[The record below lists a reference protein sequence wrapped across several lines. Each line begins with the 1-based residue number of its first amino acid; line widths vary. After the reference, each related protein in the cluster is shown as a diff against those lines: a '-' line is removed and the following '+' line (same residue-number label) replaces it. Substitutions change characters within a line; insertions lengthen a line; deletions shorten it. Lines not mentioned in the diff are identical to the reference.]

1 MNKKIT
7 LLFIYAITLPNVGMA
22 TEFVHT
28 QHINVSDTTITNT
41 LTPCATNVFENALSQ
56 TANTVSESDTEEV
69 IEQWI
74 QSTLSNID
82 NIKKALACPEFS
94 NAEPTDVIE
103 FDPIKYTFPMGR
115 EISVNYAT
123 QPNILQHKIT
133 LSQKR
138 DLPPSDPN
146 ARIGE
151 DGATWTNTNPAWYG
165 IMVVEHG
172 ALDNFVGPD
181 KNNTISLAYIKDNID
196 NLYPRGETC
205 TSKSAIAWDVDAI
218 NDAGK
223 LTTGDTEE
231 TNDFYVAGDINLQW
245 ISYAEMALDVALT
258 VATIGGGAVI
268 LGATKAT
275 RAAQAGK
282 TLVKSMRK
290 LAQTPDVAKYIKQT
304 NKLKNVTEKGQTL
317 TKQADE
323 LADTIK
329 KMKNIDGDL
338 YVNTEKILEK
348 EKEIKKFQD
357 EIKNLQKTIDNASNQ
372 ISRNPKNRQALH
384 NDIKRATQQRDKLRN
399 QISKNKDEIKKLG
412 NKQDAI
418 TEKEKELK
426 QIQDQI
432 KKNDDDIA
440 DINKQIKESQKSKDI
455 QQYDQQTKALKDLD
469 KYRDA
474 LRAGKKPQTGNV
486 IARNAKKAYNV
497 GKSFR
502 AIFRGNKEISRALK
516 MGRTGKWTT
525 KVRSFLFDTSLQAAG
540 MLGKAQIATGTMYA
554 VGQFL
559 LDTYDYTET
568 STGEFT
574 NNIDFA
580 PLLLLS
586 ADDIPE
592 QENVVNYGMWLLW
605 AGDSFSAADDDAAYL
620 QTMDFA
626 TKFHEDLMSV
636 QDNTN
641 SPCNVDIFVVRP
653 IIRNIGTPNAE
664 LYYLIMNDYPWTTNL
679 N

>member
-41 LTPCATNVFENALSQ
+41 LTPCATGIFENALSQ

-74 QSTLSNID
+74 QTNLSDIN
-82 NIKKALACPEFS
+82 NIKQVLACPEFT
-94 NAEPTDVIE
+94 NAEPADVIE
-103 FDPIKYTFPMGR
+103 FEPIIYTFPMGR
-115 EISVNYAT
+115 EIVINYAT

-172 ALDNFVGPD
+172 ALNNFVGPD

-196 NLYPRGETC
+196 NLYPRGTTC
-205 TSKSAIAWDVDAI
+205 TNKSAIALDVAAI

-231 TNDFYVAGDINLQW
+231 TNDFYIAGDINLQW
-245 ISYAEMALDVALT
+245 ISYAEMALDVVLT
-258 VATIGGGAVI
+258 VATMGGGAVI

-275 RAAQAGK
+275 RAARAGK
-282 TLVKSMRK
+282 TLVKSMRT

-304 NKLKNVTEKGQTL
+304 NKLKNATENGQTL
-317 TKQADE
+317 TKQANKLD
-323 LADTIK
+323 DTIK

-372 ISRNPKNRQALH
+372 ISRNPKNRQALQ
-384 NDIKRATQQRDKLRN
+384 NDITRAKQEQAKLHN

-432 KKNDDDIA
+432 KKNNDDIA
-440 DINKQIKESQKSKDI
+440 DINKQIKESQKSKDV

-474 LRAGKKPQTGNV
+474 LRAGKKRQTGNV

-516 MGRTGKWTT
+516 MGRTGKWST

-540 MLGKAQIATGTMYA
+540 MLGKAQIATGAMYA

-559 LDTYDYTET
+559 LDMYDYTET

-620 QTMDFA
+620 QAMDFA

>member
-1 MNKKIT
+1 MKKILIFLLT
-7 LLFIYAITLPNVGMA
+7 LIPISAMA
-22 TEFVHT
+22 D
-28 QHINVSDTTITNT
+28 DTS
-41 LTPCATNVFENALSQ
+41 CATRVFADALSQ
-56 TANTVSESDTEEV
+56 TANSVSESDTEEV
-69 IEQWI
+69 MERWI

-82 NIKKALACPEFS
+82 NIKQVLECPEFS

-115 EISVNYAT
+115 EIVINYAT

-172 ALDNFVGPD
+172 TLDNFVGEN

-196 NLYPRGETC
+196 NLYPRGTTC

-223 LTTGDTEE
+223 LTTGDTEK

-245 ISYAEMALDVALT
+245 ISYAEIALEVVLT
-258 VATIGGGAVI
+258 VVTMGGGAVI

-275 RAAQAGK
+275 RAARAGK
-282 TLVKSMRK
+282 ILVKSMRK

-304 NKLKNVTEKGQTL
+304 NKLKSVTAKTETL
-317 TKQADE
+317 TKQANKLD
-323 LADTIK
+323 DTIK

-357 EIKNLQKTIDNASNQ
+357 EIKDLQKTIDNASKQ
-372 ISRNPKNRQALH
+372 ISRNPKNRQALQ
-384 NDIKRATQQRDKLRN
+384 NDIKRATQQQDKLRN

-432 KKNDDDIA
+432 KKNDDEVKDLQ
-440 DINKQIKESQKSKDI
+440 KQITESKKNKDVK
-455 QQYDQQTKALKDLD
+455 QFDEQTDALKDLN
-469 KYRDA
+469 KYRNSLHA
-474 LRAGKKPQTGNV
+474 YKKPQTGNV

-516 MGRTGKWTT
+516 MGRTGKWST
-525 KVRSFLFDTSLQAAG
+525 KVRSFLFDTSRQAAG
-540 MLGKAQIATGTMYA
+540 MLGKAITQTGALYA

-559 LDTYDYTET
+559 LDMYDYTET

-574 NNIDFA
+574 NNINFA

-592 QENVVNYGMWLLW
+592 EENVVNYGMWLLW
-605 AGDSFSAADDDAAYL
+605 AGDSFSVADDDAAYL
-620 QTMDFA
+620 QAMDFA

>member
-1 MNKKIT
+1 
-7 LLFIYAITLPNVGMA
+7 MA

-41 LTPCATNVFENALSQ
+41 LTPCATGIFENALSQ

-82 NIKKALACPEFS
+82 NIKQVLKCPEFS

-103 FDPIKYTFPMGR
+103 FDPITYTFPMGR
-115 EISVNYAT
+115 EISINYAT

-172 ALDNFVGPD
+172 ALDNFVGEN

-223 LTTGDTEE
+223 LTTGDTEK

-245 ISYAEMALDVALT
+245 ITYAEIALEVVLT
-258 VATIGGGAVI
+258 VATMGGGAVI

-275 RAAQAGK
+275 RAARAGK

-304 NKLKNVTEKGQTL
+304 NKLKNATEKGQTL
-317 TKQADE
+317 TKQADK

-329 KMKNIDGDL
+329 KVKA
-338 YVNTEKILEK
+338 
-348 EKEIKKFQD
+348 Q
-357 EIKNLQKTIDNASNQ
+357 
-372 ISRNPKNRQALH
+372 SRNADVSVPEQEL
-384 NDIKRATQQRDKLRN
+384 
-399 QISKNKDEIKKLG
+399 KKL
-412 NKQDAI
+412 
-418 TEKEKELK
+418 
-426 QIQDQI
+426 QDQI
-432 KKNDDDIA
+432 KKNNNDIA
-440 DINKQIKESQKSKDI
+440 DINKQIKESQKSKDV
-455 QQYDQQTKALKDLD
+455 QQYDKQTKALKDLD

-516 MGRTGKWTT
+516 MGRTGKWST

-540 MLGKAQIATGTMYA
+540 MLGKAQIATGAMYA

-559 LDTYDYTET
+559 LDMYDYTET

-626 TKFHEDLMSV
+626 SKFHEDLMSV

>member
-1 MNKKIT
+1 MIKKIT

-41 LTPCATNVFENALSQ
+41 LTPCATGVFENALSQ

-82 NIKKALACPEFS
+82 NIKKVLACPEFS
-94 NAEPTDVIE
+94 NAEPADVIE

-115 EISVNYAT
+115 EISINYAT

-172 ALDNFVGPD
+172 ALNNFVGPD

-196 NLYPRGETC
+196 NLYPRGTTC
-205 TSKSAIAWDVDAI
+205 TNKSAIALDVAAI

-231 TNDFYVAGDINLQW
+231 TNDFYIAGDINLQW
-245 ISYAEMALDVALT
+245 ISYAEMALDVVLT
-258 VATIGGGAVI
+258 VATMGGGAVI

-275 RAAQAGK
+275 RAARAGK
-282 TLVKSMRK
+282 TLVKSMRT

-304 NKLKNVTEKGQTL
+304 NKLKNATENGQTL
-317 TKQADE
+317 TKQADK
-323 LADTIK
+323 LADNIK
-329 KMKNIDGDL
+329 KMKA
-338 YVNTEKILEK
+338 
-348 EKEIKKFQD
+348 Q
-357 EIKNLQKTIDNASNQ
+357 
-372 ISRNPKNRQALH
+372 SRNADVSVPEQEL
-384 NDIKRATQQRDKLRN
+384 
-399 QISKNKDEIKKLG
+399 KKL
-412 NKQDAI
+412 
-418 TEKEKELK
+418 
-426 QIQDQI
+426 QDQI
-432 KKNDDDIA
+432 KKNNDDIA
-440 DINKQIKESQKSKDI
+440 DINKQIKESQKSKDV
-455 QQYDQQTKALKDLD
+455 QQYDKQTKALKDLD

-486 IARNAKKAYNV
+486 IARNAKKAYNI

-516 MGRTGKWTT
+516 MGRTGKWST

-540 MLGKAQIATGTMYA
+540 MLGKAQIATGAMYA

-559 LDTYDYTET
+559 LDMYDYTET

-620 QTMDFA
+620 QAMDFA

>member
-1 MNKKIT
+1 MINNKKTVIFFLT
-7 LLFIYAITLPNVGMA
+7 LFPISAMA
-22 TEFVHT
+22 G
-28 QHINVSDTTITNT
+28 N
-41 LTPCATNVFENALSQ
+41 TPCATNVFENALAQ

-69 IEQWI
+69 MERWI

-82 NIKKALACPEFS
+82 NIKQVLECPEIS

-115 EISVNYAT
+115 EISINYAT

-151 DGATWTNTNPAWYG
+151 DGAVWTNTNPAWYG

-196 NLYPRGETC
+196 NLYPRGTTC
-205 TSKSAIAWDVDAI
+205 TNKSAIALDVAAI
-218 NDAGK
+218 NNAGK
-223 LTTGDTEE
+223 LTTGDTEK

-245 ISYAEMALDVALT
+245 ISYAEMALEVVLT
-258 VATIGGGAVI
+258 VASMGGGAVI
-268 LGATKAT
+268 LGATRAT
-275 RAAQAGK
+275 RAAHAGK
-282 TLVKSMRK
+282 TLVKTMRT

-304 NKLKNVTEKGQTL
+304 NKLKNATEKGQTL

-329 KMKNIDGDL
+329 KMKAQSRNADVSVPEQEL
-338 YVNTEKILEK
+338 
-348 EKEIKKFQD
+348 
-357 EIKNLQKTIDNASNQ
+357 KNLQ
-372 ISRNPKNRQALH
+372 
-384 NDIKRATQQRDKLRN
+384 DK
-399 QISKNKDEIKKLG
+399 
-412 NKQDAI
+412 
-418 TEKEKELK
+418 
-426 QIQDQI
+426 I
-432 KKNDDDIA
+432 KKNKDDIA
-440 DINKQIKESQKSKDI
+440 DINKQIKESQKSKDV
-455 QQYDQQTKALKDLD
+455 QQYDQQTKALKNLD

-474 LRAGKKPQTGNV
+474 LRAGKKRQTGNV

-516 MGRTGKWTT
+516 MGRTGKWPT

-540 MLGKAQIATGTMYA
+540 MLGKAQTATGAMYA

-559 LDTYDYTET
+559 LDMYDYTET

-605 AGDSFSAADDDAAYL
+605 AGDSFSIADDDAAYL
-620 QTMDFA
+620 QAMDFA